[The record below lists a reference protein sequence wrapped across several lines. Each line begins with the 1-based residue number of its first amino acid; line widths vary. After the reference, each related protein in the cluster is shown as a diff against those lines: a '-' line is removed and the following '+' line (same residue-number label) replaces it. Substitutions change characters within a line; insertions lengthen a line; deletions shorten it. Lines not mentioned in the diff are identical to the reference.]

1 MSKTYY
7 PPQPPVN
14 RGAGDQGREIQI
26 CTVARQPLLR
36 LRRPSIIARRAAAST
51 GRRAVFYTS
60 LFSREGNMSPET
72 FVRCRR
78 TATPRVLILNAKHS
92 EAEGGVDPVLRG
104 SVACRCRRRRCFS
117 LSLSLARRRFVP
129 PLLSLPFRRT
139 CYSVRPSTRVIS
151 CKSLP
156 TISPSHYGNGR
167 QAAWL
172 AAAANDA
179 DPAAAA
185 AFAAERTTNQR
196 WIGNLE
202 VVRGAFSKVSKTDRD
217 RPGLLL
223 LL

>member
-1 MSKTYY
+1 MGWTLYY
-7 PPQPPVN
+7 VVRSPV
-14 RGAGDQGREIQI
+14 D
-26 CTVARQPLLR
+26 VD
-36 LRRPSIIARRAAAST
+36 
-51 GRRAVFYTS
+51 
-60 LFSREGNMSPET
+60 
-72 FVRCRR
+72 
-78 TATPRVLILNAKHS
+78 
-92 EAEGGVDPVLRG
+92 GGVA
-104 SVACRCRRRRCFS
+104 SV
-117 LSLSLARRRFVP
+117 SLSLARRRFVP

-139 CYSVRPSTRVIS
+139 CYSVRPSVRPSTRVIS

-185 AFAAERTTNQR
+185 FAAERTTNQR

>member
-60 LFSREGNMSPET
+60 LFSRAGNMSPET

-117 LSLSLARRRFVP
+117 LSLARSPSFRASSPLP
-129 PLLSLPFRRT
+129 PLPSYMLLRP
-139 CYSVRPSTRVIS
+139 SVRPCDILQVIADNQPF
-151 CKSLP
+151 SLWQW
-156 TISPSHYGNGR
+156 
-167 QAAWL
+167 QAGCVAGS
-172 AAAANDA
+172 
-179 DPAAAA
+179 
-185 AFAAERTTNQR
+185 RR
-196 WIGNLE
+196 
-202 VVRGAFSKVSKTDRD
+202 K
-217 RPGLLL
+217 
-223 LL
+223 